1 MPELP
6 EVEVISRGLAKALVG
21 KTIESV
27 KILNHSTVKMPWH
40 VFASRV
46 AGCTITRVHRR
57 GKLLI
62 MDLGDD
68 LHITFH
74 LKMTGRVLAHEEV
87 LPSEK
92 HTRVVFGLTDGG
104 SIEFHDTRKFGEVR
118 ALTTEE
124 LEEWSFYHKLG
135 PEPLETSASD
145 LAERLIGKKAQIKGL
160 LLNQSVVAGIGNIYA
175 DESLFRAGIHPKAK
189 ASDLSKETLEKLFVE
204 VQKVL
209 KQAISEN
216 GSSIRDYVDAGG
228 DAGGFQN
235 SFKVYGK
242 KGEACP
248 ECGEQFESG
257 TVAGRGSTFCSKCQ
271 KMSD

>member
-27 KILNHSTVKMPWH
+27 KILNHGTVKMPWH

-46 AGCTITRVHRR
+46 AGCSVSRVHRR

-62 MDLGDD
+62 MDLGED
-68 LHITFH
+68 LHVTFH
-74 LKMTGRVLAHEEV
+74 LKMTGRVLAHESAIS
-87 LPSEK
+87 PDK
-92 HTRVVFGLTDGG
+92 HSRVVFGLTDGG

-118 ALTTEE
+118 ALSTAE
-124 LEEWSFYHKLG
+124 LEEWSFYRKLG
-135 PEPLETSASD
+135 PEPLETSAAD
-145 LAERLIGKKAQIKGL
+145 LADILVGRKAQMKGL

-175 DESLFRAGIHPKAK
+175 DESLFRSGIHPKAK
-189 ASDLSKETLEKLFVE
+189 ASDLSKETLENLFVE

-248 ECGEQFESG
+248 NCGETFESG
-257 TVAGRGSTFCSKCQ
+257 TVAGRGTTFCSNCQ

>member
-21 KTIESV
+21 KEIESV
-27 KILNHSTVKMPWH
+27 KILNHGTVKMPWYL
-40 VFASRV
+40 FASRV
-46 AGCTITRVHRR
+46 AGRTVTRVHRR

-68 LHITFH
+68 LHVTFH
-74 LKMTGRVLAHEEV
+74 LKMTGRVLAHESAIG
-87 LPSEK
+87 PDK
-92 HTRVVFGLTDGG
+92 HTRIVFGLTDGG

-118 ALTTEE
+118 ALSPAE
-124 LEEWSFYHKLG
+124 LEEWKFYRNLG

-145 LAERLIGKKAQIKGL
+145 IADRLVGRKAQIKGL
-160 LLNQSVVAGIGNIYA
+160 ILNQSVVAGIGNIYA

-189 ASDLSKETLEKLFVE
+189 ASDLSKETLDNLFVE

-242 KGEACP
+242 KGEPCP
-248 ECGEQFESG
+248 TCGETFATG
-257 TVAGRGSTFCSKCQ
+257 TVAGRGSTFCNNCQ